1 MQLYQCQFCR
11 QMVEVWVQGAGSL
24 SCCGS
29 PLKLLGI
36 GRVSPSGCQAQH
48 DPPLD
53 LREVVIGGK
62 SRWEFPESR
71 ELPPENDRLADW

>member
-1 MQLYQCQFCR
+1 MLIYQCQFCR
-11 QMVEVWVQGAGSL
+11 QMVEVRVQGAGSL

-36 GRVSPSGCQAQH
+36 GRVCPSGCQAQH
-48 DPPLD
+48 EPPLD
-53 LREVVIGGK
+53 LREIVRGGK

-71 ELPPENDRLADW
+71 ELRPENDRLADC